1 MKYYRPIL
9 QRSNEALALRL
20 ALKLNEALDSKSLKK
35 SSGSLSWKKCPY
47 EYYTEPNGGITIEQD
62 DKELFR
68 FLSRYAIDIDL
79 FEKIF
84 RKDIQNLF
92 LVVTNVC
99 IINKRIKYVQTLE
112 SSFAFETSDE
122 LMLKI
127 FELDYKNN
135 EFNEI
140 ETIVPKDKKTKI
152 DKNYIENFIKKH
164 K

>member
-1 MKYYRPIL
+1 MKTKFKY
-9 QRSNEALALRL
+9 
-20 ALKLNEALDSKSLKK
+20 
-35 SSGSLSWKKCPY
+35 WKKCPY
-47 EYYTEPNGGITIEQD
+47 EYFTEPNGGITIEQD

-84 RKDIQNLF
+84 RKDIQNSF

-99 IINKRIKYVQTLE
+99 IVNKRIKYVQTLE

-127 FELDYKNN
+127 FELDYKNY

-140 ETIVPKDKKTKI
+140 ETIISKDNKLKI
-152 DKNYIENFIKKH
+152 NKNDVENFIKKN

>member
-1 MKYYRPIL
+1 MKAKFLY
-9 QRSNEALALRL
+9 
-20 ALKLNEALDSKSLKK
+20 
-35 SSGSLSWKKCPY
+35 WKKCPY
-47 EYYTEPNGGITIEQD
+47 EYYTEPNGGISIEQD

-127 FELDYKNN
+127 FELDYKNY

-140 ETIVPKDKKTKI
+140 ETIVSKDKKTKI

>member
-1 MKYYRPIL
+1 MKTKFKY
-9 QRSNEALALRL
+9 
-20 ALKLNEALDSKSLKK
+20 
-35 SSGSLSWKKCPY
+35 WKKCPY
-47 EYYTEPNGGITIEQD
+47 EYFIEPNGGISIEQD

-92 LVVTNVC
+92 LVVTGVC
-99 IINKRIKYVQTLE
+99 IVNKRIKYVQTLE
-112 SSFAFETSDE
+112 SSFAVETSDE

-127 FELDYKNN
+127 FELDYKNY

-140 ETIVPKDKKTKI
+140 ETIVSKDKKTKI
-152 DKNYIENFIKKH
+152 DKNDIENFIKKN